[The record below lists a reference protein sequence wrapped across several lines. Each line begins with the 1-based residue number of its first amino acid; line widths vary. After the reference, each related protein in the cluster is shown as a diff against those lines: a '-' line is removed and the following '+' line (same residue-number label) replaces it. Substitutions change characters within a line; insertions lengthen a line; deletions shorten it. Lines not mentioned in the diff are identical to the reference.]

1 MRATREPID
10 GQSLRQAPAHRPRH
24 CGDVLRDV
32 RRRAGGRRRRFSDS
46 RALGRE
52 HPLTLGAVVL
62 VALLG
67 HGTSSSVHW
76 VELDGST
83 IRGRRLFTR
92 KRIEQR
98 VCDIVE
104 AHGTRTRPVGPLED
118 AVLDFMLQ
126 TRDPGFV
133 LIFRNGTRIPLVKA
147 DMTGLAAFFGQLAAQ
162 IKCERTA
169 AGR

>member
-1 MRATREPID
+1 MANLCVKLRPITLTIAVT
-10 GQSLRQAPAHRPRH
+10 GFLTFVVAPLAVAVGFLILAPW
-24 CGDVLRDV
+24 DVSIPV
-32 RRRAGGRRRRFSDS
+32 
-46 RALGRE
+46 
-52 HPLTLGAVVL
+52 TLGLVVL

-67 HGTSSSVHW
+67 HSMLSSIHW
-76 VELDGST
+76 VELDGSI

-92 KRIEQR
+92 RLIELR

-104 AHGTRTRPVGPLED
+104 AHGSRTQPVGPLED

-133 LIFRNGTRIPLVKA
+133 LVFRDGTKIPFVKA

-169 AGR
+169 AEC

>member
-1 MRATREPID
+1 MANLCVKLRPIT
-10 GQSLRQAPAHRPRH
+10 LAVAVTCFLTFIVAPLAVAVGFLILAPW
-24 CGDVLRDV
+24 DVSIPV
-32 RRRAGGRRRRFSDS
+32 
-46 RALGRE
+46 
-52 HPLTLGAVVL
+52 TLGVVVL

-67 HGTSSSVHW
+67 YGMSSSIHW
-76 VELDGST
+76 VELDGSI

-92 KRIEQR
+92 KLIELR

-104 AHGTRTRPVGPLED
+104 AHGIRTQPMGPLEN

-133 LIFRNGTRIPLVKA
+133 LIFRDGTKIPLVKA

-169 AGR
+169 AER